1 MIDRDGS
8 ALGDRLA
15 WAGPVTHALL
25 RIGSG
30 LLFMQ
35 HGAQKLLGWFGG
47 VGPGGGTVELM
58 SRYGLAGVLELFGG
72 ALIVAG
78 LFTRPVAFLLMGE
91 MFVAYLIA
99 HAPQGPVPVQNG
111 GETPLLFALIFA
123 FLAGNGAGPASVDA
137 ARRRRP

>member
-8 ALGDRLA
+8 TLGDRLA

-78 LFTRPVAFLLMGE
+78 LFTRPVAFLLVGE